1 MHQYHQLS
9 QGAHLMCGG
18 RIVLHIQIYCS
29 GAFNI
34 RDISMEFNISLLIL
48 YNHMSYRFINFFFNS
63 LCITQYLKR
72 NRMLQSAQKKTTC
85 RGSSRS
91 NKHRKCFIAW
101 KYVLSLQIRRVTI
114 VVRFWCLVLII
125 LNPETLS
132 QISYQTYLTSTPK
145 QITLHHCHIFGR
157 TICTRVFQ

>member
-1 MHQYHQLS
+1 MLS
-9 QGAHLMCGG
+9 IFEKVCVYKLLQCIFPYWFCIITWVIGL
-18 RIVLHIQIYCS
+18 S
-29 GAFNI
+29 
-34 RDISMEFNISLLIL
+34 IS
-48 YNHMSYRFINFFFNS
+48 FFNG

-85 RGSSRS
+85 RGSSGS

-132 QISYQTYLTSTPK
+132 QISYQTYLTLNPK
-145 QITLHHCHIFGR
+145 QITLHHFPHLWSYDSQIAK
-157 TICTRVFQ
+157 VFH

>member
-34 RDISMEFNISLLIL
+34 RDISMELNISLLIL

-63 LCITQYLKR
+63 LRITQYLKR
-72 NRMLQSAQKKTTC
+72 NRMLQSARKKTTC

-132 QISYQTYLTSTPK
+132 QISFQIYLT
-145 QITLHHCHIFGR
+145 
-157 TICTRVFQ
+157 

>member
-1 MHQYHQLS
+1 
-9 QGAHLMCGG
+9 
-18 RIVLHIQIYCS
+18 
-29 GAFNI
+29 
-34 RDISMEFNISLLIL
+34 MEFNISLLIF
-48 YNHMSYRFINFFFNS
+48 FINIWLIGLLFSFCKS
-63 LCITQYLKR
+63 PCITQYLER

-125 LNPETLS
+125 FNPETLS

>member
-34 RDISMEFNISLLIL
+34 REGVCIYFDVSIWNSIFPYWFCIITWVIGLSIS
-48 YNHMSYRFINFFFNS
+48 FFNS

-132 QISYQTYLTSTPK
+132 QISYQTYLTLNPK
-145 QITLHHCHIFGR
+145 QITLHHFPHF
-157 TICTRVFQ
+157 